1 MPLLRN
7 DPQLLRAFRAGER
20 AALEAV
26 YCHYVRSIDVYLRAL
41 SHRSGAPELR
51 QASAV
56 QDLLQDVFMRV
67 FADGAREA
75 YDEQRDFAPYVRAIA
90 RNSFVDALR
99 KRRGEASISTDDLA
113 LCALEPSCPT
123 ADYDGQVLATLELYL
138 DDISPDLRA
147 VYEQRFV
154 LGRSQQAA
162 CDTLGVTRRSLR
174 TLEDRLR
181 RGLRKSLLLAGL
193 LYIDTPFSV
202 GAFQTHR
209 E

>member
-7 DPQLLRAFRAGER
+7 DPTLLRAFRAGER
-20 AALEAV
+20 SALETV
-26 YCHYVRSIDVYLRAL
+26 YRHYVRGLDVYLRAL
-41 SHRSGAPELR
+41 SHRSGMPELR

-67 FADGAREA
+67 FAAGARHA
-75 YDEQRDFAPYVRAIA
+75 YDERRDFAPYLRAVA

-99 KRRGEASISTDDLA
+99 KRQGERSLSAEDLTP
-113 LCALEPSCPT
+113 CALEPSYPT
-123 ADYDGQVLATLELYL
+123 ADYEGQVLATLELYL

-162 CDTLGVTRRSLR
+162 CDSLGVTRRSLR

-202 GAFQTHR
+202 GAFQIHR

>member
-1 MPLLRN
+1 MPLFRN
-7 DPQLLRAFRAGER
+7 DPVLLGAFRAGER
-20 AALEAV
+20 AALETV
-26 YCHYVRSIDVYLRAL
+26 YRHYVRSIDVYIRAL
-41 SHRSGAPELR
+41 SHRSGTPELR
-51 QASAV
+51 QASVV
-56 QDLLQDVFMRV
+56 QDLLQDVFMRA
-67 FADGAREA
+67 FADGARQA
-75 YDEQRDFAPYVRAIA
+75 YDERRDFAPYLRAIA

-99 KRRGEASISTDDLA
+99 KRQGEKRFSAEELA
-113 LCALEPSCPT
+113 LCSLAPSYPA
-123 ADYDGQVLATLELYL
+123 ADYEREVLATLELYL

-154 LGRSQQAA
+154 LGCSQQAA

>member
-20 AALEAV
+20 AALAAV
-26 YCHYVRSIDVYLRAL
+26 YRHYVRSVDVYLRAL
-41 SHRSGAPELR
+41 SHRSGTPELR
-51 QASAV
+51 QASAI
-56 QDLLQDVFMRV
+56 QDILQDVFMRV
-67 FADGAREA
+67 FADGARQA
-75 YDEQRDFAPYVRAIA
+75 YDERRDFAPYLRAVA
-90 RNSFVDALR
+90 RNSFVDTLR
-99 KRRGEASISTDDLA
+99 KRQGEKALSAEDLA
-113 LCALEPSCPT
+113 LCALEPSYPT
-123 ADYDGQVLATLELYL
+123 ADYERQVLATLEIYL

-181 RGLRKSLLLAGL
+181 RGLRRSLLLAGL

-202 GAFQTHR
+202 GALQTHR